1 MADPNSRAGTTYL
14 TPAIDEYLRGLN
26 AGETP
31 GMRDSVASM
40 EAAGM
45 PAIQVSPTD
54 GRIIELL
61 LRLAGARKVVEVGT
75 LAGYSAQWILQAL
88 PPDGHLW
95 TVEHSAKHREVSE
108 GVLKRAGLA
117 DRVTVLQGAGLEV
130 LPTIERHGPFDAV
143 FVDANKEHYA
153 EYAAWALRNLRL
165 GGLVIGDNTYLFSRL
180 VGVEPEN
187 EAQARDQR
195 AMRAFHEL
203 LASESAAAVTIPTPD
218 GLTVAIKR

>member
-26 AGETP
+26 ARETP
-31 GMRDSVASM
+31 GMQDSVAAM
-40 EAAGM
+40 QAAGM

-61 LRLAGARKVVEVGT
+61 LRIADARKVVEVGT

-95 TVEHSAKHREVSE
+95 TVEYSPKHREVAE
-108 GVLKRAGLA
+108 GVLARAGMA
-117 DRVTVLQGAGLEV
+117 DRVTILQGAGLEV

-153 EYAAWALRNLRL
+153 EYAAWALRNLRS
-165 GGLVIGDNTYLFSRL
+165 GGLVIGDNTYLFGKL
-180 VGVEPEN
+180 VGGDGDDRS
-187 EAQARDQR
+187 ADRR

-203 LASESAAAVTIPTPD
+203 LAEDAAAAVTIPTPD